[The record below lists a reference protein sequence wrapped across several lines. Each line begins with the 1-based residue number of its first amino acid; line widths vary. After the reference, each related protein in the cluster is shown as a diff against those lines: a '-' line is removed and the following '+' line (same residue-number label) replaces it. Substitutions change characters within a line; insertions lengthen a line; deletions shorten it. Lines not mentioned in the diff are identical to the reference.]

1 MFPTFLTRR
10 SFVIK
15 ESFIRRDLVEF
26 LSRFSNAN
34 ELKERVKKKKKRNGI
49 QKQYDCSQRINGE
62 RLIRKYKGI
71 YYFCNYRVIF
81 QQRVVLIP
89 FNLRRISRILPQVS
103 IKRNGLERSRFDCLL
118 ELTTW
123 KFCISRSLL

>member
-1 MFPTFLTRR
+1 MH
-10 SFVIK
+10 
-15 ESFIRRDLVEF
+15 
-26 LSRFSNAN
+26 
-34 ELKERVKKKKKRNGI
+34 
-49 QKQYDCSQRINGE
+49 
-62 RLIRKYKGI
+62 KYKGI